1 MVFSHD
7 GLRDSL
13 TFLAAPPL
21 FYENLRRDLAASSR
35 NKTHLSLVQFHMLPA
50 IHESEINES
59 NINESHT
66 NEDLSIYEL
75 AIINFSQILKSES
88 RSEDLCARLGR
99 FEFTLIIKANIEVAL
114 KIANRVQKSWCDPN
128 FRCVA
133 SVVAAK
139 INESALEVLNRL
151 DTAARR

>member
-21 FYENLRRDLAASSR
+21 FYENLRRDLASSSR
-35 NKTHLSLVQFHMLPA
+35 NKSHLSLVQFHMVSPK
-50 IHESEINES
+50 
-59 NINESHT
+59 
-66 NEDLSIYEL
+66 NEDLEHEDPSIYEL
-75 AIINFSQILKSES
+75 AIINFSHILKSES

-99 FEFTLIIKANIEVAL
+99 YEFTLIIKANIEVAS
-114 KIANRVQKSWCDPN
+114 KIAHRVQNSWSHPH

-133 SVVAAK
+133 AVVTAK
-139 INESALEVLNRL
+139 LNESPLEVLNRL
-151 DTAARR
+151 DTATRI

>member
-21 FYENLRRDLAASSR
+21 FYENLRRDLASSSR
-35 NKTHLSLVQFHMLPA
+35 NKTHLSLLQFHMVPQVNKNP
-50 IHESEINES
+50 EI
-59 NINESHT
+59 
-66 NEDLSIYEL
+66 EDASQYEL

-99 FEFTLIIKANIEVAL
+99 YEFTLIVKANIEVAY
-114 KIANRVQKSWCDPN
+114 KIAHRVQNSWSNPY

-133 SVVAAK
+133 AVVAAK
-139 INESALEVLNRL
+139 FNESALEVLNRL
-151 DTAARR
+151 DTAARS

>member
-21 FYENLRRDLAASSR
+21 FYENLRRDLASSSR
-35 NKTHLSLVQFHMLPA
+35 NKSPLSLVQFHMVSPK
-50 IHESEINES
+50 
-59 NINESHT
+59 
-66 NEDLSIYEL
+66 NEDLEHADPSIYEL
-75 AIINFSQILKSES
+75 AIINFSHILKSES

-99 FEFTLIIKANIEVAL
+99 YEFTLIVKANIEVAY
-114 KIANRVQKSWCDPN
+114 KIAHRVQNSWSDPH

-133 SVVAAK
+133 AVIAAK
-139 INESALEVLNRL
+139 LNESALEVLNRL
-151 DTAARR
+151 DTAERS

>member
-21 FYENLRRDLAASSR
+21 FYENLRRDLASSSR
-35 NKTHLSLVQFHMLPA
+35 NKTHLSLLQFHMVPQVNKNP
-50 IHESEINES
+50 EI
-59 NINESHT
+59 
-66 NEDLSIYEL
+66 EDASQYEL

-99 FEFTLIIKANIEVAL
+99 YEFTLIVKANIEVAY
-114 KIANRVQKSWCDPN
+114 KIAHRVQNSWNNPY

-133 SVVAAK
+133 AVVAAK
-139 INESALEVLNRL
+139 LNESALEVLNRL
-151 DTAARR
+151 DTAARS